1 MPIAPDSPRH
11 EDTQNISR
19 NLGDTI
25 GLLRPGLTGNPGK
38 SGPLDRAGALGCGL
52 LGLASVVPLL
62 AWVNGLGPFHVWF
75 WSLAAPALAGLLVL
89 GTITFR
95 VESYPLTRQSL
106 AVGTTA
112 GLIGTIGYDLFR
124 VPFSLLGFRLL
135 APIDSY
141 GLLILNAEGSS
152 PLTGFTGWSY
162 HFMNGV
168 GFAIFYA
175 ALFRGRHWVYGL
187 VWAMVLETA
196 TVVTP
201 FADFYGV
208 AGKWDLIGLA
218 YAAHVP
224 YGLALGLITQ
234 RAGTWVGHLQEVGPH
249 TVAWTVAVL
258 VLALAAWH
266 RPFSVPDLVQEGR
279 AAAPG
284 PSAVISSERLFPQWL
299 RLGPGDCAGILN
311 LDDRSYTI
319 SGTSIDAGSR
329 GRVCFTGR
337 VVQRIMIEGEPYSGG
352 FVIIDPQVRT

>member
-1 MPIAPDSPRH
+1 LID
-11 EDTQNISR
+11 
-19 NLGDTI
+19 
-25 GLLRPGLTGNPGK
+25 NPGK
-38 SGPLDRAGALGCGL
+38 SVLDRAGALGCGL

-62 AWVNGLGPFHVWF
+62 AWVYGLGPFHVWF
-75 WSLAAPALAGLLVL
+75 WYLAAPALAGMLTL
-89 GTITFR
+89 GVVSSRSAGF
-95 VESYPLTRQSL
+95 PLIRRAL
-106 AVGTTA
+106 AVGFTA
-112 GLIGTIGYDLFR
+112 GLIGTVGYDLFR

-141 GLLILNAEGSS
+141 GVLILNADGSS
-152 PLTGFTGWSY
+152 PLTGFTGWGY
-162 HFMNGV
+162 HFMNGI

-175 ALFRGRHWVYGL
+175 ALFRGRHWGFGL
-187 VWAMVLETA
+187 LWAMVLETA

-234 RAGTWVGHLQEVGPH
+234 RGESWVAQLQEVGPH
-249 TVAWTVAVL
+249 AVAWTVALL
-258 VLALAAWH
+258 VLALAGWH
-266 RPFSVPDLVQEGR
+266 RPFSVPELVREGR
-279 AAAPG
+279 DVAPG
-284 PSAVISSERLFPQWL
+284 PSAVISSQRLFPQWL
-299 RLGPGDCAGILN
+299 RVGPGNCARILN

-319 SGTSIDAGSR
+319 SGTSIDAGGR

-337 VVQRIMIEGEPYSGG
+337 VVQRILIEGEPYSGG